1 MEKKKHHRK
10 GWVYNKN
17 GQALNLRALILVFL
31 LIMVYCALSLFTT
44 YLDGMVGLSI
54 LFGSIFLYLLIDT
67 NRPNRKLKKENNN
80 QNE

>member
-1 MEKKKHHRK
+1 MEKKKHLKK

-31 LIMVYCALSLFTT
+31 LIMVYSALSLFTT
-44 YLDGMVGLSI
+44 YLDGMVGLSLI
-54 LFGSIFLYLLIDT
+54 CGSVFLYLLIHT
-67 NRPNRKLKKENNN
+67 YRFNRKLKKEKNN